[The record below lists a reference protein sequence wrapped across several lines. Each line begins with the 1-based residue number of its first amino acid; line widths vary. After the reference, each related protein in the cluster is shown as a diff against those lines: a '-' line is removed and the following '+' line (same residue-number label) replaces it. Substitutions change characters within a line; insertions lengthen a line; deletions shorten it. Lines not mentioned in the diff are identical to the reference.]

1 MRRLVKRLIVPT
13 LLMMSVMVISCDSKS
28 GDYSSSPP
36 MHASDFKEM
45 AGEMSRQSGIPVH
58 VCYPERKSSFFRTK
72 IWGVKC
78 SDSTS
83 DTMLYPCPDKLSYF
97 VPGEK
102 SHCVL

>member
-45 AGEMSRQSGIPVH
+45 ADEITGVENEVVRTGGSRNEFALRCRCEPTPVLEWSLAH
-58 VCYPERKSSFFRTK
+58 AV
-72 IWGVKC
+72 W
-78 SDSTS
+78 
-83 DTMLYPCPDKLSYF
+83 
-97 VPGEK
+97 
-102 SHCVL
+102 